1 MLHAIHHN
9 KIRRELFR
17 GNEDSLTAA
26 VFERLRYLPKE
37 LFHYIIHKAVY
48 EKIPELDLHKIE
60 SLYFW
65 PKWDPTD
72 TSNSNRVEPDI
83 FIRTPK
89 TDVIIEAKR
98 YDRNQQYADQWR
110 NQIQAYHN
118 EYGEEGKYLI
128 YIALGGIT
136 EFESTQLEYHGKT
149 FTIYKSDWSK
159 LLQAIKDVKIDL
171 EHGTSLLNTHD
182 AILQILNDLILCFSM
197 FGFSTSDGFNR
208 FISPSRI
215 NFNSNSL
222 KILKTWTI

>member
-9 KIRRELFR
+9 KIPRNLYK
-17 GNEDSLTAA
+17 GKEDSLTAA

-37 LFHYIIHKAVY
+37 LFHHIIHQAIY
-48 EKIPELDLHKIE
+48 QNIPELDLHKIE
-60 SLYFW
+60 SLEFW
-65 PKWDPTD
+65 PSWDSTN
-72 TSNSNRVEPDI
+72 TSNARLVEPDI

-98 YDRNQQYADQWR
+98 YDRNQQYFGQWIK
-110 NQIQAYHN
+110 QIQAYHN
-118 EYGEEGKYLI
+118 EYGEEGKGLI
-128 YIALGGIT
+128 YIALGGIKELT
-136 EFESTQLEYHGKT
+136 STQLEYQGKT
-149 FTIYKSDWSK
+149 FTIYKSEWSK

-208 FISPSRI
+208 FISPSQI

-222 KILKTWTI
+222 QILKTWTT